1 MRIDRECARDV
12 LANARLMLLFTPEVC
27 AERDPLE
34 VLEAALPWID
44 VIQVRPKPVRAQP
57 SSDAPCAA
65 RETYDWCVR
74 VLDRIAAAHTNRPLV
89 LVDDRVDV
97 AAALW
102 SAGCAGVHVGQD
114 DCPVAAART
123 LLGPDPLIGLST
135 HDLAQVAHAHEI
147 AVDYLGFGPIHATAT
162 KGYARGL
169 GAPACE
175 AARAKS
181 KYPLFAIGGIDR
193 GNIGELASVGRVAV
207 SSAILLAD
215 DPARAARELRAAL
228 TPAGP

>member
-1 MRIDRECARDV
+1 
-12 LANARLMLLFTPEVC
+12 MLLFTPELC
-27 AERDPLE
+27 ADRDPLE
-34 VLEAALPWID
+34 VLEAALPWLD
-44 VIQVRPKPVRAQP
+44 VVQIRPKPVGAQAGAH
-57 SSDAPCAA
+57 APCAA

-74 VLDRIAAAHTNRPLV
+74 VLDLLAATRAGRPLV

-102 SAGCAGVHVGQD
+102 SEGCDGVHVGQD
-114 DCPVAAART
+114 DCPVAAARA

-135 HDLAQVAHAHEI
+135 HDLAQVARAHELS
-147 AVDYLGFGPIHATAT
+147 VDYLGFGPIHATPT

-175 AARAKS
+175 IARARS

-193 GNIGELASVGRVAV
+193 GNVGELVSVGRVAV
-207 SSAILLAD
+207 GSAILLAD

-228 TPAGP
+228 TPDGR